1 MYDLSQGP
9 TNHQILHLLGVGKPF
24 QPEMVF
30 RHLAD
35 CSEAKALGPWVSCR
49 GFENDSETDMVQSC

>member
-1 MYDLSQGP
+1 MYDLSHGP

-35 CSEAKALGPWVSCR
+35 CSEAKALGPLGVVQ
-49 GFENDSETDMVQSC
+49 GF